1 MTDLKWKIKDILGF
15 EVYDNKSNKLGLLSD
30 VMTTGS
36 NDIWVIKSHEEELL
50 IPALKSIVTEVNI
63 LRKKIFVTCP
73 RDMKACTAQK
83 SKLTIFWNT
92 PVT

>member
-30 VMTTGS
+30 VMTTGA

-50 IPALKSIVTEVNI
+50 IPALKSIVTEVNTI
-63 LRKKIFVTCP
+63 
-73 RDMKACTAQK
+73 
-83 SKLTIFWNT
+83 KLTTDLSAAVREW
-92 PVT
+92 

>member
-30 VMTTGS
+30 VMTTGA

-50 IPALKSIVTEVNI
+50 IPALKSIVTEVN
-63 LRKKIFVTCP
+63 F
-73 RDMKACTAQK
+73 
-83 SKLTIFWNT
+83 
-92 PVT
+92 